1 VVTTDL
7 APADQPTVEDSGGA
21 PVDPGEADTDAGTT
35 EIWWRQPWK
44 LLVLGGA
51 LVLLG
56 LAAGY
61 AFFGGSSSLRMD
73 PVDVGFLQDMHTHHD
88 QAVSMSF
95 IYLDKPAAEQD
106 PVLRSIAKTIIDE
119 QQYESGYM
127 VGLLLDAHQPAVN
140 DSDQVM
146 GWMNEP
152 LPADRMPGLATQAQ
166 LDQLKAASGKSADRL
181 YAELMIAH
189 HQGGI
194 HMAEYAAEHAGRAD
208 VRHLATNMI
217 SGQRGDIYE
226 LQNAL
231 TRASS

>member
-1 VVTTDL
+1 VTIDL
-7 APADQPTVEDSGGA
+7 ASAHQPAVDDSGGGA
-21 PVDPGEADTDAGTT
+21 GEPGVEGAERETA
-35 EIWWRQPWK
+35 ELWWRQPWK
-44 LLVLGGA
+44 LIVLGAA

-56 LAAGY
+56 LAGGY
-61 AFFGGSSSLRMD
+61 AFFGGPSAPKMD
-73 PVDVGFLQDMHTHHD
+73 AVDVGFLQDMHTHHD

-146 GWMNEP
+146 AWMNEP

-166 LDQLKAASGKSADRL
+166 LDQLKAASGPSADRL

-194 HMAEYAAEHAGRAD
+194 HMAEYAAGHAGRAD

-231 TRASS
+231 TRANS